1 MEHTMNNND
10 NEQMVF
16 GLFLWAV
23 IALVIAFTLTGC
35 NTIAGLG
42 KDVHLA
48 AKGIQEK
55 MATPSDYNGAN
66 FNND

>member
-1 MEHTMNNND
+1 MNNND

-16 GLFLWAV
+16 GLFLWTLIAV
-23 IALVIAFTLTGC
+23 VVAFALTGC

-55 MATPSDYNGAN
+55 MGSPSNYNGAN